1 MKWPNLWEEGVVVG
15 CHLVAGCT
23 SLPDWNDRQKPRAVA
38 MLRRT
43 RNCRKLLRCI
53 MLLAVVIVEEWQCR
67 STVAKEACSMVRMK
81 IGIVA
86 GGEPFIMLHAVMQM
100 MFIC

>member
-1 MKWPNLWEEGVVVG
+1 MKWPNFWEEGVVVG

-43 RNCRKLLRCI
+43 SNCRKLLRCI

-67 STVAKEACSMVRMK
+67 STVANEDWNCCGRRAVHHAACGHADDVL
-81 IGIVA
+81 VA
-86 GGEPFIMLHAVMQM
+86 R
-100 MFIC
+100 